1 MRTLAL
7 RDSPSA
13 MIGQTISHYRISAEL
28 GRGGMGVVYR
38 AHDERLLRSV
48 AIKILSDASSGSA
61 EARSRIL
68 AEARAASNL
77 QHPGITTIYEVGED
91 GESIFLVME
100 LVEGR
105 TLRSL
110 LASGPLEPRQIVELG
125 AQLAESLQA
134 AHSRGVF
141 HGDIKPENIVVQADG
156 RTKLLDFGV
165 ARQGIEDAV
174 TKTLTTAAESTATP
188 GIQGT
193 LAYLAPEQLRC
204 EPADGRADLYSL
216 GVVIYE
222 LAAGRRPFVAPTLTV
237 LMSQILSGTA
247 PLLKDAAPNAPASLC
262 SLVEQLLEK
271 DAARRYQSARDLQ
284 RELTRISRDLELGS
298 FLPAALAGQ
307 RSVAV
312 LPFKLLTP
320 NPSDEYLSM
329 ALADAVIHHL
339 SSGGELLVRP
349 AQSVSRYAQRET
361 DPLSAARELNVH
373 IVVDGSIQKLGTK
386 LRVLVRAWDATNGAA
401 LLSAKHDAEAA
412 DLFHLQDAIAEDV
425 GESLGLKTKQDADEE
440 PEPPTKNPIAYELY
454 LRAADRLFRLNSWDN
469 RAAVD
474 MLENAT
480 KLDPKFADAW
490 ARLAEALMLVGTT
503 SSAAPHWVRDAEAA
517 LRKALALD
525 PDNAEAHCAKG
536 RILWS
541 PAKKFQN
548 GPALRAL
555 SRALRLNPGCQPAR
569 VWQALIFNHIGM
581 LKEAK
586 EGLLWALASRPDDA
600 FTNVFLGHT
609 ALNSWNFEEAEECL
623 QRSLRDDP
631 ANIWANVFQPTVFIY
646 AGKLNEADASIRAAK
661 NALPEDPWLHS
672 CEALLAAVRGER
684 AKAARSVHQALHGK
698 TKPLLHTH
706 HMWHTVAATL
716 ALLGKHAPAIELL
729 EKAGGFGLPN
739 CELFRDDKF
748 LQPLKGKQRYERLL
762 VKLKREG
769 DAYRR
774 EFAPAS

>member
-1 MRTLAL
+1 MQRPL
-7 RDSPSA
+7 
-13 MIGQTISHYRISAEL
+13 
-28 GRGGMGVVYR
+28 
-38 AHDERLLRSV
+38 
-48 AIKILSDASSGSA
+48 
-61 EARSRIL
+61 
-68 AEARAASNL
+68 
-77 QHPGITTIYEVGED
+77 
-91 GESIFLVME
+91 IFF
-100 LVEGR
+100 
-105 TLRSL
+105 
-110 LASGPLEPRQIVELG
+110 I
-125 AQLAESLQA
+125 
-134 AHSRGVF
+134 
-141 HGDIKPENIVVQADG
+141 
-156 RTKLLDFGV
+156 
-165 ARQGIEDAV
+165 
-174 TKTLTTAAESTATP
+174 
-188 GIQGT
+188 
-193 LAYLAPEQLRC
+193 
-204 EPADGRADLYSL
+204 
-216 GVVIYE
+216 
-222 LAAGRRPFVAPTLTV
+222 
-237 LMSQILSGTA
+237 
-247 PLLKDAAPNAPASLC
+247 
-262 SLVEQLLEK
+262 
-271 DAARRYQSARDLQ
+271 
-284 RELTRISRDLELGS
+284 
-298 FLPAALAGQ
+298 
-307 RSVAV
+307 
-312 LPFKLLTP
+312 
-320 NPSDEYLSM
+320 
-329 ALADAVIHHL
+329 
-339 SSGGELLVRP
+339 
-349 AQSVSRYAQRET
+349 
-361 DPLSAARELNVH
+361 
-373 IVVDGSIQKLGTK
+373 
-386 LRVLVRAWDATNGAA
+386 
-401 LLSAKHDAEAA
+401 
-412 DLFHLQDAIAEDV
+412 LQDAIAEDV
-425 GESLGLKTKQDADEE
+425 GKSLGLMTKQDADEE
-440 PEPPTKNPIAYELY
+440 SEPPTKNPIAYELY

-600 FTNVFLGHT
+600 FTNVFLGHA
-609 ALNSWNFEEAEECL
+609 ALNAWDYDEAEECL

-646 AGKLNEADASIRAAK
+646 AGKLNEADAGIRKAK

-684 AKAARSVHQALHGK
+684 AKAIKSVHQALHGK

-706 HMWHTVAATL
+706 HMWHTSAAVY
-716 ALLGKHAPAIELL
+716 ALLGKPAPAIELL

-739 CELFRDDKF
+739 YELFRDDKF

-774 EFAPAS
+774 EFTPAS